1 MTRQFCLLGEHLPHT
16 MSPPIHTRLFELSGK
31 DGEYGILELTKEQLS
46 LQADK
51 LKNYTGYN
59 VTIPH
64 KMNIIPFIDK
74 LDKTAQ
80 RYGAVNC
87 VHNENG
93 ISTGYNTDVFGFLR
107 SLEAGGG
114 VLGGKVLLV
123 GCGGVGRMM
132 AIEAC
137 LAESD
142 LTIAVRESSIEAT
155 KAVKDD
161 ILSIK
166 PDAKVNIVTLNDISG
181 SFDLLI
187 NSTPVGM
194 FPDVDNCPVDDDVI
208 KNSKCVFDAIYNP
221 AETLLLKKAKSF
233 GNTTINGMAML
244 VWQAVVAHEIWDN
257 VSYKQEDIDSLILE
271 MQEYVE
277 KVF

>member
-74 LDKTAQ
+74 LDKTAE

-93 ISTGYNTDVFGFLR
+93 VSTGYNTDVFGFLR

-114 VLGGKVLLV
+114 TLGGKVLLV

-142 LTIAVRESSIEAT
+142 LTIAVRESSLQTTE
-155 KAVKDD
+155 AVKDD
-161 ILSIK
+161 ILSLK
-166 PDAKVNIVTLNDISG
+166 PNAKVNIVTLNNIKG
-181 SFDLLI
+181 SFNLLI

-194 FPDVDNCPVDDDVI
+194 FPDVDKFPVDDDVI
-208 KNSKCVFDAIYNP
+208 KNSECVFDAIYNP

-233 GNTTINGMAML
+233 GNKTINGMAML

-257 VSYKQEDIDSLILE
+257 VSYNQEDIDSLILE
-271 MQEYVE
+271 MQEYVK